1 MLSIQVTDL
10 SNFNQIEEQELQQ
23 LTVAKMMKI
32 NGGIRIQ
39 LLSDKY
45 IDATFGGLRLTL

>member
-1 MLSIQVTDL
+1 MLNIKVTDL
-10 SNFNQIEEQELQQ
+10 STSHQIEEQEL
-23 LTVAKMMKI
+23 TVLELMKI

-39 LLSDKY
+39 LLGNNF